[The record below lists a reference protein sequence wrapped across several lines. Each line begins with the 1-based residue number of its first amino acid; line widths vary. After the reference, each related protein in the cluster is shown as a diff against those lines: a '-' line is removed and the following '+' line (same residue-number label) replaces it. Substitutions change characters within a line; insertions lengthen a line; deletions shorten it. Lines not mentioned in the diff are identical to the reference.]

1 MRLEINDLSSTGS
14 QPFHDKDDA
23 IHAVVNGEIYEYE
36 RLRAEMI
43 QKLDYNFQGRSDC
56 ELVLALYKYYGFS
69 FVSHLRGE
77 FSLCLYDSERDL
89 FIAVRDR
96 YGIKPLF
103 WTIVDGELLV
113 AAEMK
118 AFLPLGWTPEWDI
131 KSVVDGSFQISA
143 GTIFKGVQKVGCSSL
158 HLDTPYTHSAKRCGL
173 GICLCAGT
181 SELFKSSSTGIWI
194 ILTKYGKPIQS
205 RQNPKSILLVY
216 QGNAHRT
223 GDG

>member
-14 QPFHDKDDA
+14 QPFHDKDHT

-36 RLRAEMI
+36 RLRSEMI
-43 QKLDYNFQGRSDC
+43 QKLDYDFQGTSDC

-143 GTIFKGVQKVGCSSL
+143 GTIFKGVQKVGCPPV
-158 HLDTPYTHSAKRCGL
+158 HLKTPDTDDGKRFGL
-173 GICLCAGT
+173 GICLCAGIL
-181 SELFKSSSTGIWI
+181 EPFKSSSTGIWI
-194 ILTKYGKPIQS
+194 TPTKYAIPIQS
-205 RQNPKSILLVY
+205 RQNPKSILLVC
-216 QGNAHRT
+216 QGNTHRI